1 MLFKNQNPKI
11 FCIGFNKTGTT
22 TIDKALK
29 EFNFKLG
36 SQIKGELL
44 IFDWYKRD
52 FKKIIKLCKTADAF
66 QDVPFSL
73 PFTYIMLDQY
83 FKNAKFILSIRDN
96 ENQWYNSLTKFHSK
110 LFSDGNAIPTSQ
122 QLKEAEYRYKGF
134 VYQSFKLIYN
144 TQDDD
149 IYNKETL
156 INLYNNHNYFVK
168 DYFKSRPKKLV
179 VINVSKKNDYFRL
192 CEFLNKKPLRDDFPW
207 KNKT

>member
-1 MLFKNQNPKI
+1 MFFKIPNSKI

-22 TIDKALK
+22 TIEKTLK

-36 SQIKGELL
+36 NQIKGELL

-52 FKKIIKLCKTADAF
+52 FKKIIKLCKTANAF

-73 PFTYIMLDQY
+73 PFTYIILDQY
-83 FKNAKFILSIRDN
+83 FKNAKFILSIRNN
-96 ENQWYNSLTKFHSK
+96 EDQWYNSLTKFHSK
-110 LFSDGNAIPTSQ
+110 LFSDGSAIPTCK

-134 VYQSFKLIYN
+134 VYQTFKLIYN
-144 TQDDD
+144 TKDDD

-156 INLYNNHNYFVK
+156 INLYNNHNYLVK
-168 DYFKSRPKKLV
+168 EYFKSRPEKLI

-192 CEFLNKKPLRDDFPW
+192 CEFLNIKPLRDDFPW